1 MTIEAK
7 IVCDSLH
14 PNGSRLTT
22 YVLRYPRW
30 LHSELLTHRSLSR
43 NASSSRAIPVAKFV
57 AWAREEPAMPEVW
70 FKNKAGMQGTELMD
84 PETIAKCEAI
94 ILKMRDVCAA
104 GTEELSAL
112 GLHKQTANRY
122 LEPWHHITVIV
133 TATEWAN
140 FFALRYHEMAEP
152 HIHILARMM
161 LQAYT
166 LSTPRALSP
175 HQWHLPFIR
184 DEERGLDPMDL
195 IKYSVARCAR
205 VSYLNHDGSNPDWA
219 KDIALHDALVV
230 QKPLHASPAE
240 HQARVNVEPFGG
252 TGPSLK
258 GNFAP
263 GWIQYRKTL
272 ADEVVRALPK
282 LRPEHAL

>member
-22 YVLRYPRW
+22 YVIRYPRW
-30 LHSELLTHRSLSR
+30 LHGEVMTHRSLSR

-70 FKNKAGMQGTELMD
+70 FKNKTGMQGTELMD

-161 LQAYT
+161 LQAYYAPKPT
-166 LSTPRALSP
+166 QLEVG
-175 HQWHLPFIR
+175 QWHLPFIR
-184 DEERGLDPMDL
+184 DEERQTVKVEELL
-195 IKYSVARCAR
+195 KYSVARCAR
-205 VSYLNHDGSNPDWA
+205 VSYLNHDGSNPDWV

-240 HQARVNVEPFGG
+240 HQAQVNGYG
-252 TGPSLK
+252 CPSTR
-258 GNFAP
+258 GNLAV
-263 GWIQYRKTL
+263 GWTQYRKTL
-272 ADEVVRALPK
+272 VDEVVRELPK
-282 LRPEHAL
+282 LRPEHALEAP